1 MAAPDKTPNVKAA
14 VKQEIPVE
22 QKKCFEAALKLL
34 ARREHSRHELGRKLA
49 RRFPTEVIERVLD
62 RLIGEKLL
70 DDRRFA
76 EVFIRDLLRRT
87 PCGLRLIR
95 RKLAERGV
103 SEDDVEAVLEAVS
116 PDETYQLETA
126 AREKL
131 AQLVSLKRDVAAR
144 RLLSHL
150 KRRGFPRGPA
160 QSVALE
166 LLEDW
171 PA

>member
-1 MAAPDKTPNVKAA
+1 MQTLDEKEVVRCRK
-14 VKQEIPVE
+14 
-22 QKKCFEAALKLL
+22 EAYKFL
-34 ARREHSRHELGRKLA
+34 ARREHSAHELGRKLA
-49 RRFPTEVIERVLD
+49 RRFATAVIERILGE
-62 RLIGEKLL
+62 LAAEKLL

-76 EVFIRDLLRRT
+76 VTYVRDLLRRT

-103 SEDDVEAVLEAVS
+103 DEENVS
-116 PDETYQLETA
+116 AALDELAPDEGLLIEQA

-131 AQLVSLKRDVAAR
+131 AKLIRYPREVAAR

-150 KRRGFPRGPA
+150 KRRGFPRGLA
-160 QSVALE
+160 QSVTLE

-171 PA
+171 PE